1 MPQAIT
7 KQSKIK
13 FQSPKG
19 MKDILPEEQKYW
31 QFVSN
36 IAEPLIQSY
45 GFKKIDTPILEETQ
59 LFAKGTG
66 QTTDIVQKEMFS
78 LRTKGGDQL
87 SLRPEFTPNICRAYL
102 EHGMNSLPQPVKL
115 YSFGPVFRYDRP
127 QAGRLR
133 QFNQFSIEA
142 IGSKDPIIDAQ
153 IIQLSWKIFEKLGL
167 SKDLNIQ
174 INNIGCS
181 KCRPGYIKL
190 LVQYYK
196 NKMRQL
202 CIDCKMR
209 LNKNP
214 LRLLDCKEA
223 VCRRLMADAPQSVDN
238 LCSECHDHFKGVL
251 EYLDELNLPYE
262 LNYRLVRGLDYYTKT
277 VFEFFPAC
285 NASRSDACRPEPS
298 FGGGGRYDSLIE
310 ILGGKETPAVG
321 VALGVE
327 RMIMEIE
334 KQKIKII
341 EQKKPRIFLAQL
353 GTLSKRKAI
362 KLFASLQQEG
372 IKTAESFSHDSLK
385 TQLRI
390 ASRLEVDFTL
400 IVGQKEALEESV
412 ILRDM
417 STGVQEVVLIN
428 KIIPELKKR
437 LK

>member
-1 MPQAIT
+1 MPQVTTNT
-7 KQSKIK
+7 KQSKTR
-13 FQSPKG
+13 FQAPKG

-31 QFVSN
+31 QFVLN
-36 IAEPLIQSY
+36 IAEPLIQDY

-59 LFAKGTG
+59 LFTKGTG

-78 LRTKGGDQL
+78 LRTKGGDKL

-102 EHGMNSLPQPVKL
+102 EYGMNSWPHPVKL

-142 IGSKDPIIDAQ
+142 LGSKDPIIDAQ
-153 IIQLSWKIFEKLGL
+153 IIQLSWKIFEKLGI
-167 SKDLNIQ
+167 SKNLTIQ

-190 LVQYYK
+190 LVQYYE
-196 NKMRQL
+196 NKTRQL
-202 CIDCKMR
+202 CGDCKIR

-223 VCRRLMADAPQSVDN
+223 VCRRLMADGPQSVDN

-277 VFEFFPAC
+277 VFEFY
-285 NASRSDACRPEPS
+285 PEPS
-298 FGGGGRYDSLIE
+298 FGGGGRYDALIE
-310 ILGGKETPAVG
+310 ILGGKETPGVG

-334 KQKIKII
+334 KQKIKLIG
-341 EQKKPRIFLAQL
+341 QPKTKIFLAQL
-353 GTLSKRKAI
+353 GTLGKRKAI

-372 IKTAESFSHDSLK
+372 IKTAESFSRDSLK

-390 ASRLEVDFTL
+390 ASNLEVNFTL
-400 IVGQKEALEESV
+400 IVGQKEALEESI

-417 STGVQEVVLIN
+417 STGIQEVVLIN

>member
-1 MPQAIT
+1 MPQVIT

-13 FQSPKG
+13 PASPAGRFQAPKG

-31 QFVSN
+31 QFILN
-36 IAEPLIQSY
+36 IAEPLIQDY

-59 LFAKGTG
+59 LFTKGTG

-78 LRTKGGDQL
+78 LRTKGDDRL

-142 IGSKDPIIDAQ
+142 LGSKDPIIDAQ
-153 IIQLSWKIFEKLGL
+153 IIQLSWKIFEKLGI
-167 SKDLNIQ
+167 SKNLTIQ
-174 INNIGCS
+174 INSIGCP

-196 NKMRQL
+196 NKIKQL
-202 CIDCKMR
+202 CNDCKTR
-209 LNKNP
+209 LSKNP
-214 LRLLDCKEA
+214 LRLLDCKET
-223 VCRRLMADAPQSVDN
+223 VCQRLMADVPQSVDN
-238 LCSECHDHFKGVL
+238 ICSECHDHFKDVL
-251 EYLDELNLPYE
+251 EYLDELDLPYE

-277 VFEFFPAC
+277 VFEFY
-285 NASRSDACRPEPS
+285 PEPC
-298 FGGGGRYDSLIE
+298 FGGGGRYDGLIE
-310 ILGGKETPAVG
+310 ILGGKETPGVG

-334 KQKIKII
+334 KQKIKLIG
-341 EQKKPRIFLAQL
+341 QKKPRIFLAQL
-353 GTLSKRKAI
+353 GTLGKRKAI
-362 KLFASLQQEG
+362 KLFDALQQEE
-372 IKTAESFSHDSLK
+372 IKTAESFSRDSLK

-390 ASRLEVDFTL
+390 ASELEVDFTL

-417 STGVQEVVLIN
+417 STGIQEVILIN
-428 KIIPELKKR
+428 KIITELKKR
-437 LK
+437 LL